1 MQRAS
6 QKWMGVDKA
15 VQDHNKRYYDQKL
28 QEVDIYEVGQLLLVY
43 WATRQV
49 GKAEKLIHLWQRPYT
64 RVRHLTPLN
73 YEVKLP
79 GKKKTK
85 VVHV

>member
-1 MQRAS
+1 
-6 QKWMGVDKA
+6 MGVDKA

>member
-1 MQRAS
+1 
-6 QKWMGVDKA
+6 
-15 VQDHNKRYYDQKL
+15 VQDHHKRYYDQKL
-28 QEVDIYEVGQLLLVY
+28 QEVNIYEVSQLLLVFR
-43 WATRQV
+43 ATRQV